1 MRKNCSKKSVYKHLQ
16 GSLVYFVLFIL
27 IFLYAVTSIN
37 ISMLRKFHLF
47 ADITAQDLLSL
58 INEQRIKNGVP
69 PLIDNPKLDEVS
81 YLKGQD
87 MVSNNYFAHY
97 SPQGNSPWYW
107 FDQAGYYYQYA
118 GENLAIDFTD
128 AKTAVDAWMNS
139 LSHRENILNK
149 HYTETG
155 IAIIQAKTQ
164 ENKDRI
170 ILVQTFGKQ
179 FDNIATI
186 KLPITEKEKVIDS
199 PDITTTTT
207 YITNTSLATKVLGLA
222 QIKIG
227 DKIST
232 AEIRTKDEAQKDL
245 EEVLITGQDKTK
257 MNNTELERVSLS
269 NEVLASDRIKY
280 FSTAFF
286 NSKFTKIIN
295 SFSGLS
301 LIFIGV
307 IKTVIIKTKKSKK
320 LN

>member
-1 MRKNCSKKSVYKHLQ
+1 
-16 GSLVYFVLFIL
+16 
-27 IFLYAVTSIN
+27 
-37 ISMLRKFHLF
+37 MLRKFHLF

-97 SPQGNSPWYW
+97 SPQGNFPWYW